1 MKHHKPHIFCWQKT
15 HQTPLRHPPPSRNT
29 GEVPN
34 LFAPDERV
42 QVCEMVRAAARAE
55 GKAPEARVKRGFWKD
70 ECMDQRPKGLELT
83 MNDFFLGNVG
93 DMRFVCYFWGRP
105 VDYFCIWGLGVSNLD
120 GSEVVTSASSEGYDV
135 EEYHIFV
142 SEYIGMKICCCF
154 FCGCPVFRLLGLMIE
169 GWIQHYGKKEGTN
182 FFGPTLVLIW
192 RMHFAFNLLFEPCV

>member
-1 MKHHKPHIFCWQKT
+1 MNHHKPHIFCWQKT

-83 MNDFFLGNVG
+83 IIFFWEMWEIW
-93 DMRFVCYFWGRP
+93 DMFVIFE
-105 VDYFCIWGLGVSNLD
+105 VDRLI
-120 GSEVVTSASSEGYDV
+120 
-135 EEYHIFV
+135 IF
-142 SEYIGMKICCCF
+142 EF
-154 FCGCPVFRLLGLMIE
+154 E
-169 GWIQHYGKKEGTN
+169 GWEDQ
-182 FFGPTLVLIW
+182 IW
-192 RMHFAFNLLFEPCV
+192 MDLKLWLPHQVKDMT